1 MAISFDWYEN
11 PVSPDK
17 PEEKR
22 FHPRIIAN
30 GQIDTKDLR
39 SRIQSRCT
47 LNEVDVTAVL
57 DALSQVMGE
66 ELCEGRQVHLDG
78 IGYFYPTLTATEEI
92 AADTPRRNT
101 KVKLKGIQFRSD
113 QKLKNSVGPYKNQT
127 DEKNYPLSQTFGDGY
142 RQPVEKIFHRS
153 SDHATFGFSRYN
165 GYGSLNS
172 HDSHPPPPHERQ
184 VAEHRHTQSADIRTG
199 AGILRK
205 ARRLSAG
212 EIMGLRQAVTQKAAD
227 ACSHFINI
235 EIY

>member
-30 GQIDTKDLR
+30 GQTDTKDLR

-113 QKLKNSVGPYKNQT
+113 QKLKNSVGHIKIKQMKRIIHSPKLSET
-127 DEKNYPLSQTFGDGY
+127 DIDNRLKKYFTDHQIMQRSDFQDITGMVRSTAMIHIRHLRTKGKLLNIGIPSQPIYVPAPGFYGKPADY
-142 RQPVEKIFHRS
+142 QPVK
-153 SDHATFGFSRYN
+153 
-165 GYGSLNS
+165 
-172 HDSHPPPPHERQ
+172 
-184 VAEHRHTQSADIRTG
+184 
-199 AGILRK
+199 
-205 ARRLSAG
+205 
-212 EIMGLRQAVTQKAAD
+212 
-227 ACSHFINI
+227 
-235 EIY
+235 

>member
-78 IGYFYPTLTATEEI
+78 IGYFYPTLTATEEPK
-92 AADTPRRNT
+92 TEKLRR
-101 KVKLKGIQFRSD
+101 
-113 QKLKNSVGPYKNQT
+113 PYKNQT

-172 HDSHPPPPHERQ
+172 HDSHPPPPHGRQ
-184 VAEHRHTQSADIRTG
+184 VAEHRHT
-199 AGILRK
+199 
-205 ARRLSAG
+205 
-212 EIMGLRQAVTQKAAD
+212 
-227 ACSHFINI
+227 
-235 EIY
+235 

>member
-1 MAISFDWYEN
+1 MAILFDWYEN

-113 QKLKNSVGPYKNQT
+113 QKLKNSVGHIKIKQMKRIIHSPKLSET
-127 DEKNYPLSQTFGDGY
+127 DIDSRLRKYFTDHQIMQRSDFQDITGMVRSTAMIHIRRLRTEGKLLNIGIPSQPIYVPAPGFYGKPADY
-142 RQPVEKIFHRS
+142 QPVK
-153 SDHATFGFSRYN
+153 
-165 GYGSLNS
+165 
-172 HDSHPPPPHERQ
+172 
-184 VAEHRHTQSADIRTG
+184 
-199 AGILRK
+199 
-205 ARRLSAG
+205 
-212 EIMGLRQAVTQKAAD
+212 
-227 ACSHFINI
+227 
-235 EIY
+235 

>member
-1 MAISFDWYEN
+1 MKASAPGRYRLFL
-11 PVSPDK
+11 S
-17 PEEKR
+17 
-22 FHPRIIAN
+22 
-30 GQIDTKDLR
+30 DTNR
-39 SRIQSRCT
+39 
-47 LNEVDVTAVL
+47 
-57 DALSQVMGE
+57 
-66 ELCEGRQVHLDG
+66 H
-78 IGYFYPTLTATEEI
+78 
-92 AADTPRRNT
+92 RRNRRRYSPPEYES
-101 KVKLKGIQFRSD
+101 KVERHTVPFRPKTEKLRR
-113 QKLKNSVGPYKNQT
+113 PYKNQT
-127 DEKNYPLSQTFGDGY
+127 DEKNYPLSQTLGDGY

>member
-30 GQIDTKDLR
+30 GQIGTKDLR

-113 QKLKNSVGPYKNQT
+113 QKLKNSVGHIKIKQMKRIIHSPKLSET
-127 DEKNYPLSQTFGDGY
+127 DIDSRLRKYFTDHQIMQRSDFQDITGMVRSTAMIHIRRLRTEGKLLNIGIPSQPIYVPAPGFYGKPADY
-142 RQPVEKIFHRS
+142 QPVK
-153 SDHATFGFSRYN
+153 
-165 GYGSLNS
+165 
-172 HDSHPPPPHERQ
+172 
-184 VAEHRHTQSADIRTG
+184 
-199 AGILRK
+199 
-205 ARRLSAG
+205 
-212 EIMGLRQAVTQKAAD
+212 
-227 ACSHFINI
+227 
-235 EIY
+235 

>member
-101 KVKLKGIQFRSD
+101 KVRLKGIQFRSD
-113 QKLKNSVGPYKNQT
+113 QKLKNSVGHIKIKQMKRIIHSPKLSET
-127 DEKNYPLSQTFGDGY
+127 DIDSRLRKYFTDHQIMQRSDFQDITGMVRSTAMIHIRRLRTKGKLLNIGIPSQPIYVPAPGFYGKPADY
-142 RQPVEKIFHRS
+142 QPVK
-153 SDHATFGFSRYN
+153 
-165 GYGSLNS
+165 
-172 HDSHPPPPHERQ
+172 
-184 VAEHRHTQSADIRTG
+184 
-199 AGILRK
+199 
-205 ARRLSAG
+205 
-212 EIMGLRQAVTQKAAD
+212 
-227 ACSHFINI
+227 
-235 EIY
+235 

>member
-78 IGYFYPTLTATEEI
+78 IDYFYPTLTATEEI

-113 QKLKNSVGPYKNQT
+113 QKLKNSVGHIKIKQMKRIIHSPKLSET
-127 DEKNYPLSQTFGDGY
+127 DIDSRLRKYFTDHQIMQRSDFQDITGMVRSTAMIHIRRLRTKGKLLNIGIPSQPIYVPAPGFYGKPADY
-142 RQPVEKIFHRS
+142 QPVK
-153 SDHATFGFSRYN
+153 
-165 GYGSLNS
+165 
-172 HDSHPPPPHERQ
+172 
-184 VAEHRHTQSADIRTG
+184 
-199 AGILRK
+199 
-205 ARRLSAG
+205 
-212 EIMGLRQAVTQKAAD
+212 
-227 ACSHFINI
+227 
-235 EIY
+235 

>member
-1 MAISFDWYEN
+1 MTISFDWYEN

-113 QKLKNSVGPYKNQT
+113 QKLKNSVGHIKIKQMKRIIHSPKLSET
-127 DEKNYPLSQTFGDGY
+127 DIDSRLRKYFTDHQIMQRSDFQDITGMVRSTAMIHIRRLRTKGKLLNIGIPSQPIYVPAPGFYGKPADY
-142 RQPVEKIFHRS
+142 QPVK
-153 SDHATFGFSRYN
+153 
-165 GYGSLNS
+165 
-172 HDSHPPPPHERQ
+172 
-184 VAEHRHTQSADIRTG
+184 
-199 AGILRK
+199 
-205 ARRLSAG
+205 
-212 EIMGLRQAVTQKAAD
+212 
-227 ACSHFINI
+227 
-235 EIY
+235 

>member
-66 ELCEGRQVHLDG
+66 ELCEGRQVTWTVSV
-78 IGYFYPTLTATEEI
+78 IFIQSTTATEET
-92 AADTPRRNT
+92 AAVLP
-101 KVKLKGIQFRSD
+101 
-113 QKLKNSVGPYKNQT
+113 
-127 DEKNYPLSQTFGDGY
+127 
-142 RQPVEKIFHRS
+142 
-153 SDHATFGFSRYN
+153 
-165 GYGSLNS
+165 
-172 HDSHPPPPHERQ
+172 
-184 VAEHRHTQSADIRTG
+184 
-199 AGILRK
+199 AGIRK
-205 ARRLSAG
+205 
-212 EIMGLRQAVTQKAAD
+212 
-227 ACSHFINI
+227 
-235 EIY
+235 

>member
-113 QKLKNSVGPYKNQT
+113 QKLKNSVGHIKIKQMKRIIHSPKLSET
-127 DEKNYPLSQTFGDGY
+127 DIDSRLRKYFTDHQIMQRSDFQDITGMVRSTAMIHIRRLRSKGKLLNIGIPSQPIYVPAPGFYGKPADY
-142 RQPVEKIFHRS
+142 QPVK
-153 SDHATFGFSRYN
+153 
-165 GYGSLNS
+165 
-172 HDSHPPPPHERQ
+172 
-184 VAEHRHTQSADIRTG
+184 
-199 AGILRK
+199 
-205 ARRLSAG
+205 
-212 EIMGLRQAVTQKAAD
+212 
-227 ACSHFINI
+227 
-235 EIY
+235 

>member
-57 DALSQVMGE
+57 DSLSQVMGE

-113 QKLKNSVGPYKNQT
+113 QKLKNSVGHIKIKQMKRIIHSPKLSET
-127 DEKNYPLSQTFGDGY
+127 DIDSRLRKYFTDHQIMQRSDFQDITGMVRSTAMIHIRRLRTKGKLLNIGIPSQPIYVPAPGFYGKPADY
-142 RQPVEKIFHRS
+142 QPVK
-153 SDHATFGFSRYN
+153 
-165 GYGSLNS
+165 
-172 HDSHPPPPHERQ
+172 
-184 VAEHRHTQSADIRTG
+184 
-199 AGILRK
+199 
-205 ARRLSAG
+205 
-212 EIMGLRQAVTQKAAD
+212 
-227 ACSHFINI
+227 
-235 EIY
+235 

>member
-113 QKLKNSVGPYKNQT
+113 QKLNNSVGHIKIKQMKRIIHSPKLSET
-127 DEKNYPLSQTFGDGY
+127 DIDSRLRKYFTDHQIMQRSDFQDITGMVRSTAMIHIRRLRTKGKLLNIGIPSQPIYVPAPGFYGKPADY
-142 RQPVEKIFHRS
+142 QPVK
-153 SDHATFGFSRYN
+153 
-165 GYGSLNS
+165 
-172 HDSHPPPPHERQ
+172 
-184 VAEHRHTQSADIRTG
+184 
-199 AGILRK
+199 
-205 ARRLSAG
+205 
-212 EIMGLRQAVTQKAAD
+212 
-227 ACSHFINI
+227 
-235 EIY
+235 

>member
-113 QKLKNSVGPYKNQT
+113 QKLKNSVGHIKIKQMKRIIHSPKLSET
-127 DEKNYPLSQTFGDGY
+127 DID
-142 RQPVEKIFHRS
+142 
-153 SDHATFGFSRYN
+153 SR
-165 GYGSLNS
+165 
-172 HDSHPPPPHERQ
+172 
-184 VAEHRHTQSADIRTG
+184 
-199 AGILRK
+199 LRK
-205 ARRLSAG
+205 YFTDHQIMQRSDFQDITGMVRST
-212 EIMGLRQAVTQKAAD
+212 EIGRASCRERV
-227 ACSHFINI
+227 
-235 EIY
+235 

>member
-113 QKLKNSVGPYKNQT
+113 QKLKNSVGHIKIKQMKRILHSPKLSET
-127 DEKNYPLSQTFGDGY
+127 DIDSRLRKYFTDHQIMQRSDFQDITGMVRSTAMIHIRRLRTKGKLLNIGIPSQPIYVPAPGFYGKPADY
-142 RQPVEKIFHRS
+142 QPVK
-153 SDHATFGFSRYN
+153 
-165 GYGSLNS
+165 
-172 HDSHPPPPHERQ
+172 
-184 VAEHRHTQSADIRTG
+184 
-199 AGILRK
+199 
-205 ARRLSAG
+205 
-212 EIMGLRQAVTQKAAD
+212 
-227 ACSHFINI
+227 
-235 EIY
+235 

>member
-113 QKLKNSVGPYKNQT
+113 QKLKNSVGHIKIKQM
-127 DEKNYPLSQTFGDGY
+127 KRIILSQTFGDGY

>member
-113 QKLKNSVGPYKNQT
+113 QKLKNSVGHIKIKQMKRIIHSPKLSET
-127 DEKNYPLSQTFGDGY
+127 DIDNRLKKYFTDHQIMQRSDFQDITGMVRSTAMIHIRRLRTEGKLLNIGIPSQPIYVPAPGFYGKPADY
-142 RQPVEKIFHRS
+142 QPVK
-153 SDHATFGFSRYN
+153 
-165 GYGSLNS
+165 
-172 HDSHPPPPHERQ
+172 
-184 VAEHRHTQSADIRTG
+184 
-199 AGILRK
+199 
-205 ARRLSAG
+205 
-212 EIMGLRQAVTQKAAD
+212 
-227 ACSHFINI
+227 
-235 EIY
+235 

>member
-113 QKLKNSVGPYKNQT
+113 QKLKNSVGHIKIKQMKRIIHSPKLSET
-127 DEKNYPLSQTFGDGY
+127 DIDSRLRKYFTDHQIMQRSDFQDITGMVRSPAMIHIRRLRTEGKLLNIGIPSQPIYVPAPGFYGKPADY
-142 RQPVEKIFHRS
+142 QPVK
-153 SDHATFGFSRYN
+153 
-165 GYGSLNS
+165 
-172 HDSHPPPPHERQ
+172 
-184 VAEHRHTQSADIRTG
+184 
-199 AGILRK
+199 
-205 ARRLSAG
+205 
-212 EIMGLRQAVTQKAAD
+212 
-227 ACSHFINI
+227 
-235 EIY
+235 

>member
-101 KVKLKGIQFRSD
+101 KVKLKGIQLRSD
-113 QKLKNSVGPYKNQT
+113 QKLKNSVGQIKIKQMKRIIHSPKLSET
-127 DEKNYPLSQTFGDGY
+127 DIDSRLRKYFTDHQIMQRSDFQDITGMVRSTAMIHIRRLRTKGKLLNIGIPSQPIYVPAPGFYGKPADY
-142 RQPVEKIFHRS
+142 QPVK
-153 SDHATFGFSRYN
+153 
-165 GYGSLNS
+165 
-172 HDSHPPPPHERQ
+172 
-184 VAEHRHTQSADIRTG
+184 
-199 AGILRK
+199 
-205 ARRLSAG
+205 
-212 EIMGLRQAVTQKAAD
+212 
-227 ACSHFINI
+227 
-235 EIY
+235 

>member
-66 ELCEGRQVHLDG
+66 ELCEGRQVHRDG

-113 QKLKNSVGPYKNQT
+113 QKLKNSVGHIKIKQMKRIIHSPKLSET
-127 DEKNYPLSQTFGDGY
+127 DIDSRLRKYFTDHQIMQRSDFQDITGMVRSTAMIHIRRLRTKGKLLNIGIPSQPIYVPAPGFYGKPADY
-142 RQPVEKIFHRS
+142 QPVK
-153 SDHATFGFSRYN
+153 
-165 GYGSLNS
+165 
-172 HDSHPPPPHERQ
+172 
-184 VAEHRHTQSADIRTG
+184 
-199 AGILRK
+199 
-205 ARRLSAG
+205 
-212 EIMGLRQAVTQKAAD
+212 
-227 ACSHFINI
+227 
-235 EIY
+235 

>member
-30 GQIDTKDLR
+30 GQIETKDLR

-113 QKLKNSVGPYKNQT
+113 QKLKNSVGHIKIKQMKRIIHSPKLSET
-127 DEKNYPLSQTFGDGY
+127 DIDSRLRKYFTDHQIMQRSDFQDITGMVRSTAMIHIRRLRTKGKLLNIGIPSQPIYVPAPGFYGKPADY
-142 RQPVEKIFHRS
+142 QPVK
-153 SDHATFGFSRYN
+153 
-165 GYGSLNS
+165 
-172 HDSHPPPPHERQ
+172 
-184 VAEHRHTQSADIRTG
+184 
-199 AGILRK
+199 
-205 ARRLSAG
+205 
-212 EIMGLRQAVTQKAAD
+212 
-227 ACSHFINI
+227 
-235 EIY
+235 

>member
-113 QKLKNSVGPYKNQT
+113 QKLKNSVGHIKIKQMKRIIHSPKLSET
-127 DEKNYPLSQTFGDGY
+127 DIDSRLRKYFTDRQIMQRSDFQDITGMVRSTAMIHIRRLRTEGKLLNIGIPSQPIYVPAPGFYGKPADY
-142 RQPVEKIFHRS
+142 QPVK
-153 SDHATFGFSRYN
+153 
-165 GYGSLNS
+165 
-172 HDSHPPPPHERQ
+172 
-184 VAEHRHTQSADIRTG
+184 
-199 AGILRK
+199 
-205 ARRLSAG
+205 
-212 EIMGLRQAVTQKAAD
+212 
-227 ACSHFINI
+227 
-235 EIY
+235 

>member
-113 QKLKNSVGPYKNQT
+113 QKLKNSVGHIKIKQMKRIIHSPKLSET
-127 DEKNYPLSQTFGDGY
+127 DIDSRLRKYFTDHQIMQRSDFQDITGMVRSTAMIHIRRRRTKGKLLNIGIPSQPIYVPAPGFYGKPADY
-142 RQPVEKIFHRS
+142 QPVK
-153 SDHATFGFSRYN
+153 
-165 GYGSLNS
+165 
-172 HDSHPPPPHERQ
+172 
-184 VAEHRHTQSADIRTG
+184 
-199 AGILRK
+199 
-205 ARRLSAG
+205 
-212 EIMGLRQAVTQKAAD
+212 
-227 ACSHFINI
+227 
-235 EIY
+235 

>member
-113 QKLKNSVGPYKNQT
+113 QKLKNSVGHIKIKQMKRIIHSPKLSET
-127 DEKNYPLSQTFGDGY
+127 DIDSRLRKYFTDHQIM
-142 RQPVEKIFHRS
+142 QRS
-153 SDHATFGFSRYN
+153 DFQDITGI
-165 GYGSLNS
+165 GSLNS

>member
-113 QKLKNSVGPYKNQT
+113 QKLKNSVGHIKIKQMKRIIHSPKLSET
-127 DEKNYPLSQTFGDGY
+127 DIDSRLKKYFTDHQIMQRSDFQDITGMVRSTAMIQIRRLRTKGKLLNIGIPSQPIYVPAPGFYGKPTDY
-142 RQPVEKIFHRS
+142 QPVK
-153 SDHATFGFSRYN
+153 
-165 GYGSLNS
+165 
-172 HDSHPPPPHERQ
+172 
-184 VAEHRHTQSADIRTG
+184 
-199 AGILRK
+199 
-205 ARRLSAG
+205 
-212 EIMGLRQAVTQKAAD
+212 
-227 ACSHFINI
+227 
-235 EIY
+235 

>member
-66 ELCEGRQVHLDG
+66 ELCEGSQVHLD
-78 IGYFYPTLTATEEI
+78 GYFYPTLTATEEI
-92 AADTPRRNT
+92 SADTPRRNT

-113 QKLKNSVGPYKNQT
+113 QKLKNSVGHIKIKQMKRIIHSPKLSET
-127 DEKNYPLSQTFGDGY
+127 DIDSRLRKYFTDHQIMQRSDFQDITGMVRSTAMIHIRRLRTEGKLLNIGIPSQPIYVPAPGFYGKPADY
-142 RQPVEKIFHRS
+142 QPVK
-153 SDHATFGFSRYN
+153 
-165 GYGSLNS
+165 
-172 HDSHPPPPHERQ
+172 
-184 VAEHRHTQSADIRTG
+184 
-199 AGILRK
+199 
-205 ARRLSAG
+205 
-212 EIMGLRQAVTQKAAD
+212 
-227 ACSHFINI
+227 
-235 EIY
+235 

>member
-92 AADTPRRNT
+92 SADTPRRNT

-113 QKLKNSVGPYKNQT
+113 QKLKNSVGHIKIKQMKRIIHSPKLSET
-127 DEKNYPLSQTFGDGY
+127 DIDSWLRKYFTDHQIMQRSDFQDITGMVRSTAMIHIRRLRTEGKLLNIGIPSQPIYVPAPGFYGKPADY
-142 RQPVEKIFHRS
+142 QPVK
-153 SDHATFGFSRYN
+153 
-165 GYGSLNS
+165 
-172 HDSHPPPPHERQ
+172 
-184 VAEHRHTQSADIRTG
+184 
-199 AGILRK
+199 
-205 ARRLSAG
+205 
-212 EIMGLRQAVTQKAAD
+212 
-227 ACSHFINI
+227 
-235 EIY
+235 

>member
-1 MAISFDWYEN
+1 MAISFDWYED

-113 QKLKNSVGPYKNQT
+113 QKLKNSVGHIKIKQMKRIIHSPKLSET
-127 DEKNYPLSQTFGDGY
+127 DIDSRLRKYFTDHQIMQRSDFQDITGMVRSTAMIHIRRLRTKGKLLNIGIPSQPIYVPAPGFYGKPADY
-142 RQPVEKIFHRS
+142 QPVK
-153 SDHATFGFSRYN
+153 
-165 GYGSLNS
+165 
-172 HDSHPPPPHERQ
+172 
-184 VAEHRHTQSADIRTG
+184 
-199 AGILRK
+199 
-205 ARRLSAG
+205 
-212 EIMGLRQAVTQKAAD
+212 
-227 ACSHFINI
+227 
-235 EIY
+235 

>member
-113 QKLKNSVGPYKNQT
+113 QKLKNSVGHIKIKQMKRIIHSPKLSET
-127 DEKNYPLSQTFGDGY
+127 DIDSRLRKYFTDHQIMQRSDFQDITGMVRSTAMIHIRRLRTKGKLLDIGIPSQPIYVPAPGFYGKPADY
-142 RQPVEKIFHRS
+142 QPVK
-153 SDHATFGFSRYN
+153 
-165 GYGSLNS
+165 
-172 HDSHPPPPHERQ
+172 
-184 VAEHRHTQSADIRTG
+184 
-199 AGILRK
+199 
-205 ARRLSAG
+205 
-212 EIMGLRQAVTQKAAD
+212 
-227 ACSHFINI
+227 
-235 EIY
+235 

>member
-113 QKLKNSVGPYKNQT
+113 QKLKNSVGYIKIKQMKRIIHSPKLSET
-127 DEKNYPLSQTFGDGY
+127 DIDSRLRKYFTDHQIMQRSDFQDITGMVRSTAMIHIRRLRTKGKLLNIGIPSQPIYVPAPGFYGKPADY
-142 RQPVEKIFHRS
+142 QPVK
-153 SDHATFGFSRYN
+153 
-165 GYGSLNS
+165 
-172 HDSHPPPPHERQ
+172 
-184 VAEHRHTQSADIRTG
+184 
-199 AGILRK
+199 
-205 ARRLSAG
+205 
-212 EIMGLRQAVTQKAAD
+212 
-227 ACSHFINI
+227 
-235 EIY
+235 

>member
-92 AADTPRRNT
+92 SADTPRRNT

-113 QKLKNSVGPYKNQT
+113 KKLKNSVGHIKIKQMKRIIHSPKLSET
-127 DEKNYPLSQTFGDGY
+127 DIDSRLRKYFTDHQIMQRSDFQDITGMVRSTAMIHIRRLRTEGKLLNIGIPSQPIYVPAPGFYGKPADY
-142 RQPVEKIFHRS
+142 QPVK
-153 SDHATFGFSRYN
+153 
-165 GYGSLNS
+165 
-172 HDSHPPPPHERQ
+172 
-184 VAEHRHTQSADIRTG
+184 
-199 AGILRK
+199 
-205 ARRLSAG
+205 
-212 EIMGLRQAVTQKAAD
+212 
-227 ACSHFINI
+227 
-235 EIY
+235 

>member
-92 AADTPRRNT
+92 SADTPRRNT

-113 QKLKNSVGPYKNQT
+113 QKLKNSVGHIKIKQMKRIIHSPKLSET
-127 DEKNYPLSQTFGDGY
+127 DINSRLRKYFTDHQIMQRSDFQDITGMVRSTAMIHIRRLRTEGKLLNIGIPSQPIYVPAPGFYGKPADY
-142 RQPVEKIFHRS
+142 QPVK
-153 SDHATFGFSRYN
+153 
-165 GYGSLNS
+165 
-172 HDSHPPPPHERQ
+172 
-184 VAEHRHTQSADIRTG
+184 
-199 AGILRK
+199 
-205 ARRLSAG
+205 
-212 EIMGLRQAVTQKAAD
+212 
-227 ACSHFINI
+227 
-235 EIY
+235 